1 MNHSDKVDVIVVG
14 AGHSGLT
21 MAYILGLYGLSVAV
35 IDQGTL
41 AMKKQQ
47 DQDRRTTAL
56 SYSTM
61 QLYEAIGLADSLKKQ
76 SCPILDIRVSDK
88 NSFFYVHFDHEQ
100 RGKGPMGWIT
110 ENVVLSRELIDRLA
124 LVKNI
129 RVIENASIERIDTDA
144 AGAAVQLKSGARVK
158 GSLLIGADGK
168 NSYCRKAAK
177 IGVQDYKY
185 DQKALI
191 CTIKHTKPHHNYAVE
206 YFFPNGPFAL
216 LPMCDNRMSVVWA
229 EPSVLADDYVKRSP
243 EQILGLLSQKITM
256 DLGEIS
262 IEGKVAT
269 YPLSLSFA
277 ETYVAPSLALIGDA
291 AHGVHPLA
299 GQGFNLGVR
308 DVAVLAE
315 EIVKAK
321 RLGLHIGSL
330 NVLEKFEQARR
341 FDNGV
346 MIFATDFLNRLFSNQ
361 NSFLR
366 RLRNIG
372 FWTVERTQVAHQFFM
387 AEAMGDFGSLPLLL
401 QGKSL

>member
-1 MNHSDKVDVIVVG
+1 MNQLDKVDVIVVG

-21 MAYILGLYGLSVAV
+21 MAYILGLYGLSVVV
-35 IDQGTL
+35 IDQGSL
-41 AMKKQQ
+41 AMKTQQ

-61 QLYEAIGLADSLKKQ
+61 QLYEAIGLAESLKKQ

-110 ENVVLSRELIDRLA
+110 ENVVLSRELIDRLV
-124 LVKNI
+124 LVDAIKVLENT
-129 RVIENASIERIDTDA
+129 VIESIETDT
-144 AGAAVQLKSGARVK
+144 AGVVVKLKSGESVK

-177 IGVQDYKY
+177 INVQEYKY

-229 EPSVLADDYVKRSP
+229 EPSALADDYIKKSP
-243 EQILGLLSQKITM
+243 EEILGLLSQKITM

-262 IEGKVAT
+262 IEGSVAS

-299 GQGFNLGVR
+299 GQGFNLGAR
-308 DVAVLAE
+308 DIAVLAE

-330 NVLEKFEQARR
+330 TVLDRFQEARR

-361 NSFLR
+361 NSVLR
-366 RLRNIG
+366 RMRNIG
-372 FWTVERTQVAHQFFM
+372 FWAVERTQVAHQFFM